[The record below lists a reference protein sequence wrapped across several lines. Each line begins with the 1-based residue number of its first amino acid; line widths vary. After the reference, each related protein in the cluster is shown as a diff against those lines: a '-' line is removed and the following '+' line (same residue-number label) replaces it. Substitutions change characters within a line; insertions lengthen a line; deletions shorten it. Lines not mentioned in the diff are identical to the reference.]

1 VGIYRVT
8 LTSMKEWMVESI
20 SDNVR
25 SLIGLIYRRLREQTN
40 KVLNRLIVIDD
51 TLTKTP
57 ADVES
62 LIQAMRFT
70 SSSEL

>member
-1 VGIYRVT
+1 
-8 LTSMKEWMVESI
+8 MVESI

-40 KVLNRLIVIDD
+40 KVLNRLIIIDD

>member
-1 VGIYRVT
+1 
-8 LTSMKEWMVESI
+8 MKEWMVESI

>member
-1 VGIYRVT
+1 MGIYRVT

>member
-1 VGIYRVT
+1 MGIYRVT

-40 KVLNRLIVIDD
+40 KVLNRLIIIDD

-57 ADVES
+57 TDVES